1 MVSFNINVVEIVNK
15 IIAWISTLG
24 VGGLIV
30 FGICVGTFSKK
41 IMNLLS
47 TLLIVA
53 ILFWFLSDT
62 NRLQLIN
69 NWVSTMFG

>member
-1 MVSFNINVVEIVNK
+1 MVSFNVNVVEIVNK

-41 IMNLLS
+41 IINLLS

-69 NWVSTMFG
+69 NWVATMFG

>member
-1 MVSFNINVVEIVNK
+1 MITLNINVVELVNK
-15 IIAWISTLG
+15 VIAWISTLG

-30 FGICVGTFSKK
+30 FGVCVGTFSKK
-41 IMNLLS
+41 VMNLLS
-47 TLLIVA
+47 TLLIIA

-69 NWVSTMFG
+69 GWISNIFS